1 MGLCVCVY
9 LCLCVYVSLSVCLSE
24 AQEHLFSA
32 SSSPL
37 ESHLRVLKLYY
48 KVASSHLPA
57 PQIAPCT
64 KVLLPSRQFSSSS
77 SPDTPRTQVVLPSR
91 QFSSSSSRILRV
103 LKLYY
108 QVIVLPSHQFSS
120 SHSPDTP
127 RTKGVLPSRQ
137 FSSSS
142 SPATPR
148 TTVVLQS
155 R

>member
-24 AQEHLFSA
+24 AQEHLSSA

-37 ESHLRVLKLYY
+37 ESRLRVVKLYY

-77 SPDTPRTQVVLPSR
+77 SPDTPRTQVVLRSR
-91 QFSSSSSRILRV
+91 
-103 LKLYY
+103 
-108 QVIVLPSHQFSS
+108 QFSS
-120 SHSPDTP
+120 SHSPATP
-127 RTKGVLPSRQ
+127 RTKVVLPSRQ
-137 FSSSS
+137 LSSSS

-148 TTVVLQS
+148 TKVLVPS
-155 R
+155 RQFFIFQLPGYSAC